1 MKKLLSLLGTVT
13 LIATSTS
20 TVIACGKK
28 TEVKDQEK
36 DKEPENDNLAQ
47 IIQDFQNDVTKI
59 YDNHI
64 NTEVFS
70 QLIGLS
76 ETEKNHLFIKKE
88 NIKTYSKKETE
99 IKPENKK
106 EIENDINVILKA
118 KLLEEKL
125 NELKK
130 VNKYKII
137 LDEVDSIFK
146 GVEVIYNDN
155 FKIDSGELSQGVF
168 IGKFIVEFKININYK
183 GKNDIEKYEIKDTLK
198 YTSTDS
204 EAFKLAGEQMQEK
217 ITKEFFLSEETR
229 NFSNFK
235 WDEIKNDKQ
244 DWEAFGDYSEN
255 IKKYVNSNNTYSQN
269 LISFI
274 KKNYFKN
281 FQNLNMNFMKQSIY
295 KEGTFENNFLT
306 AFENKRVENFNNFST
321 LKEQSKKM
329 FELLFRKDT
338 NSQESKQILND
349 VYLTSSN
356 KQEWIKEWDLLK
368 DNYFKEMKFND
379 NEINSIKKIDS
390 YKSSI
395 ANFKLKITGLSIKL
409 GDDQNSYTHEL
420 PDFNILSS
428 YSYNSK
434 KDINWE
440 LLNELILKNIVK
452 NMQEFYGIDTSF
464 KYPDFDSNDN
474 YLFNIKNKELID
486 IFKNDNTSNSGKYSI
501 AILNMILSGNSNG
514 SWYLSRTKS
523 LNELRDKLNFS
534 QFINKEYILRREYFI
549 NLNSLGTIFD
559 SKTTGTS
566 WGVFEKNSDIINF
579 NKNSISLKNNNLLKY
594 ITVALGYL
602 KFTINIEDLLINKNG
617 DTKEIIKFVE

>member
-28 TEVKDQEK
+28 TETKDSSK
-36 DKEPENDNLAQ
+36 DKEPGNDNLAQ
-47 IIQDFQNDVTKI
+47 VIQDFQNDVTKI

-70 QLIGLS
+70 QLIGLA
-76 ETEKNHLFIKKE
+76 ETEKNHLFIKKD
-88 NIKTYSKKETE
+88 NIKTYSKKENE
-99 IKPENKK
+99 IKAENKK
-106 EIENDINVILKA
+106 QIENDINVILKT

-155 FKIDSGELSQGVF
+155 FKIDSGALSQGVF

-183 GKNDIEKYEIKDTLK
+183 GKNDIEKFEIKDTLK

-217 ITKEFFLSEETR
+217 IAKEFFLSEETK

-235 WDEIKNDKQ
+235 WNEIKNDKQ

-281 FQNLNMNFMKQSIY
+281 FENLNMNFSKQSIY

-306 AFENKRVENFNNFST
+306 AFENKNMKSFNNFSNS
-321 LKEQSKKM
+321 KEKSQKM
-329 FELLFRKDT
+329 FELIFRKDT

-349 VYLTSSN
+349 IYLTSSN
-356 KQEWIKEWDLLK
+356 KQEWSKEWNQLK
-368 DNYFKEMKFND
+368 DNYFKEMKFSE
-379 NEINSIKKIDS
+379 NEINNIKKFDS

-409 GDDQNSYTHEL
+409 GDDQNSYIHEL
-420 PDFNILSS
+420 PDFNLISS
-428 YSYNSK
+428 YSYNSQTE
-434 KDINWE
+434 INWDM
-440 LLNELILKNIVK
+440 LKELILKNIVK
-452 NMQEFYGIDTSF
+452 NIQDFYGIDTDF
-464 KYPDFDSNDN
+464 KYPDFQSKDN
-474 YLFNIKNKELID
+474 YLFNLKNKELID
-486 IFKNDNTSNSGKYSI
+486 ILKNSGAAKNEIHSI
-501 AILNMILSGNSNG
+501 AILNMILSGNSKGTYYYNTTN
-514 SWYLSRTKS
+514 SLKS
-523 LNELRDKLNFS
+523 LLEKLNFTS
-534 QFINKEYILRREYFI
+534 FISKNNRNKKYFF
-549 NLNSLGTIFD
+549 NLNNLENIKDDD
-559 SKTTGTS
+559 STGTS
-566 WGVFEKNSDIINF
+566 TKVFQDNKDIIVL
-579 NKNSISLKNNNLLKY
+579 NKTGLTFKNNNLLKS
-594 ITVALGYL
+594 LSFEMGYL
-602 KFTINIEDLLINKNG
+602 KFAINIEDLLINKNG